1 MQLSLHVKGAAD
13 PATAWERYA
22 DLDAWT
28 QWSPQI
34 QRVDT
39 GPVHEVGVATDSDDE
54 DADGEQEALDEGEP
68 TPPGPGTDP
77 APRRITPGLRGVVI
91 GPVGVQVPFEVLAVD
106 EAAMTWTWRVRAAFA
121 ELTLEHSV
129 TPDGDGCRTDL
140 TIIGPAPLVVGY
152 APAARFALTRL
163 VRP

>member
-1 MQLSLHVKGAAD
+1 MHLSLHVSGDAD

-39 GPVHEVGVATDSDDE
+39 GPVRDVGGSDDA
-54 DADGEQEALDEGEP
+54 DDDTDGEQEALDEGAP
-68 TPPGPGTDP
+68 APPPPGTDP

-91 GPVGVQVPFEVLAVD
+91 GPVGVQVPFEVLEVD
-106 EAAMTWTWRVRAAFA
+106 EAAMTWTWRVRAVLA

-129 TPDGDGCRTDL
+129 TPEGGGCRTDL
-140 TIIGPAPLVVGY
+140 TIIGPVPLVVGY
-152 APAARFALTRL
+152 APVARFALTRL